1 MGRQQKENRSIVA
14 NRGNISKFSTA
25 ITQKGLASPNKFK
38 VDITPPPSLSLGQ
51 GANLPHLNL
60 MCESAPVAGRT
71 VQSILDR
78 QYGVNREIA
87 YNGPTYTPITLA
99 FLISSD
105 YAEKRIFDRWNDH
118 VVSIKKGWDVAYYK
132 DYIGEMTIT
141 TLDRDLTPMHIQ
153 KYHECYPKTVA
164 AIELNHST
172 TNTPV
177 RLTVEMQYAYWET
190 NDLAVQQ
197 NQTSAAL
204 RKGQD
209 LLGDLRE
216 DGTRRDFS
224 SI

>member
-1 MGRQQKENRSIVA
+1 MA
-14 NRGNISKFSTA
+14 NQSNISKFSTA

-38 VDITPPPSLSLGQ
+38 VDIKPPKNLISTDELSL
-51 GANLPHLNL
+51 LNL
-60 MCESAPVAGRT
+60 MCETVAVDGRT
-71 VQSILDR
+71 VQSIIDR

-87 YNGPTYTPITLA
+87 YNGPTYTPITLS

-118 VVSIKKGWDVAYYK
+118 VVSIKRGWDVSYYK

-141 TLDRDLTPMHIQ
+141 TLDRDLTEKHIQ
-153 KYHECYPKTVA
+153 TYHECYPKTVA

-197 NQTSAAL
+197 TRTSAAT
-204 RKGQD
+204 RRGQN
-209 LLGDLRE
+209 LVGDLNP
-216 DGTRRDFS
+216 DGTRRNIS
-224 SI
+224 ST

>member
-78 QYGVNREIA
+78 QYGVNREVA

-105 YAEKRIFDRWNDH
+105 YSEKKIFDRWNDY
-118 VVSIKKGWDVAYYK
+118 VVSIKKGWDVAYY
-132 DYIGEMTIT
+132 DNYVGQMTIT
-141 TLDRDLTPMHIQ
+141 TLDRDLTEMHIQ
-153 KYHECYPKTVA
+153 TYHECYPKTVA

-172 TNTPV
+172 TNAPV

-197 NQTSAAL
+197 NRTSATT
-204 RKGQD
+204 RIGQD
-209 LLGDLRE
+209 LQQ
-216 DGTRRDFS
+216 S
-224 SI
+224 QV

>member
-1 MGRQQKENRSIVA
+1 MA

-87 YNGPTYTPITLA
+87 YNGPTYTPITLS